1 MGMPLPR
8 PEVSLELRARIADL
22 YHAYAEALDDLEF
35 ERWPNFF
42 LDECLYKVTART
54 NVAQGLPL
62 GEIYC
67 ESKRMLQD
75 RVTTIRQTAMY
86 APRFVRHFITNLRV
100 NAARPDGIQSRA
112 NFALHQTMPD
122 AETQLFLSGEYRDRI
137 VEAEGGLFF
146 AERLCIHD
154 ALVVPTSLVFPI

>member
-1 MGMPLPR
+1 MATSLPR
-8 PEVSLELRARIADL
+8 TEISLELRARVADL
-22 YHAYAEALDDLEF
+22 YYAYAEALDDHEF
-35 ERWPNFF
+35 ERWPDFF

-54 NVAQGLPL
+54 NFTRGLPL

-67 ESKRMLQD
+67 ESKGMLQD

-86 APRFVRHFITNLRV
+86 VPRAVRHFITNLSIHAV
-100 NAARPDGIQSRA
+100 GPDGIQSRA
-112 NFALHQTMPD
+112 NFALHQTLPD
-122 AETQLFLSGEYRDRI
+122 GETQLFLSGQYRDRI
-137 VEAEGGLFF
+137 VEAEGTLLF

>member
-1 MGMPLPR
+1 MATPFPR
-8 PEVSLELRARIADL
+8 TEVSLELRARIADL

-35 ERWPNFF
+35 ERWPDFF
-42 LDECLYKVTART
+42 LDDCLYKVTART

-75 RVTTIRQTAMY
+75 RVTTIRQTALY
-86 APRFVRHFITNLRV
+86 VPRFVRHFITNLRIHAV
-100 NAARPDGIQSRA
+100 GPDGIRCRA

-137 VEAEGGLFF
+137 VEAEGGLLF
-146 AERLCIHD
+146 AERLCVHD